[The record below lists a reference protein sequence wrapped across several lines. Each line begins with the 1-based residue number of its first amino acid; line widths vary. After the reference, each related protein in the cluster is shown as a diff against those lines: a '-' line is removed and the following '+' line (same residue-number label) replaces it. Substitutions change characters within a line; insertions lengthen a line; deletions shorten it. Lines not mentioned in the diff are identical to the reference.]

1 MNLLR
6 HRPRMLA
13 SDPFSDLDSWTD
25 QFFNAMRT
33 GENHFHL
40 PATDIH
46 ETDAGY
52 EVTAELPGIKKE
64 DIRISLDNGVL
75 SIEAQTSH
83 ESEQKEKGQVLRRE
97 RRTGKYMRRFA
108 LGPDIDEQKVEASF
122 KDGVLHLVVPRQAP
136 QAPESRKIEIQ

>member
-1 MNLLR
+1 MNVLR

-13 SDPFSDLDSWTD
+13 ADPFSDLDSWTD
-25 QFFNAMRT
+25 QFLSAMRT

-40 PATDIH
+40 PATDIQ
-46 ETDAGY
+46 ETDTGY

-83 ESEQKEKGQVLRRE
+83 EVTQKEKGQVLRRE

-108 LGPDIDEQKVEASF
+108 LGPDIDEEKVEANF
-122 KDGVLHLVVPRQAP
+122 TDGVLHLVVPKQKP
-136 QAPESRKIEIQ
+136 QTPESRKIEIR